1 MYKKIF
7 TIGTSK
13 RSIEEFLNLLEAYR
27 IEAIVDVRRF
37 PTSKH
42 KHFNQE
48 NLEAS
53 LNRSGIEYHH
63 VTELG
68 GYRKGGYKKYM
79 ETEEFEQGL
88 LFVEK
93 LASSNRVAIMCA
105 ELLFS
110 QCHRRFIADALKR
123 RGHVVIH
130 IIDEKRSCEHKG
142 RNDEHEHKSKTLE
155 EFLHSE

>member
-1 MYKKIF
+1 MKLF

-13 RSIEEFLNLLEAYR
+13 RSIEEFLSLLEAYR
-27 IEAIVDVRRF
+27 VEAIVDVRRF
-37 PTSKH
+37 PRSRH
-42 KHFNQE
+42 RHFKQE

-53 LNRSGIEYHH
+53 LNRSGIDYHH
-63 VTELG
+63 VIELG

-88 LFVEK
+88 LYVEN

-142 RNDEHEHKSKTLE
+142 RTDKQKGKTLE
-155 EFLHSE
+155 AFLH